1 MADFWQSFVP
11 GFSGWF
17 FMWLLALVG
26 ALMVAVAV
34 ERAVYIYLKSN
45 INASRFMLQVMKY
58 LDAQDIQ
65 KAVYLC
71 QSLSDKALP
80 QVIQLG
86 LVKIGKS
93 HKVNP
98 QSVQNVMDEGT
109 LDIIPRLHVRT
120 SYLAMF
126 ANISTLLGLM
136 GTIYGLIIAFR
147 SISAPGI
154 DAAEKSRLLA
164 QGIAVAMNTTLLG
177 LAIAIPAVMIY
188 TIIQNKTNQIID
200 EIDEHAA
207 KLVNRISEKE

>member
-1 MADFWQSFVP
+1 
-11 GFSGWF
+11 
-17 FMWLLALVG
+17 
-26 ALMVAVAV
+26 
-34 ERAVYIYLKSN
+34 
-45 INASRFMLQVMKY
+45 
-58 LDAQDIQ
+58 
-65 KAVYLC
+65 
-71 QSLSDKALP
+71 LSDKALP

-109 LDIIPRLHVRT
+109 LEIIPRLQVRT

>member
-109 LDIIPRLHVRT
+109 LEIIPRLQVRT

>member
-45 INASRFMLQVMKY
+45 INATQFMLQIMKC
-58 LDAQDIQ
+58 LDAQEIQ
-65 KAVYLC
+65 KAVNLC

-86 LVKIGKS
+86 LVKISKS

-109 LDIIPRLHVRT
+109 LEIIPRLQVRT

-200 EIDEHAA
+200 EIDEHSA
-207 KLVNRISEKE
+207 KLVNRISERE

>member
-65 KAVYLC
+65 KAVHLC

-109 LDIIPRLHVRT
+109 LEIIPRLQVRT